1 MGCGGSKIDLETW
14 LINQPKDDGIID
26 GLVGHLA
33 PVELKTGGGA
43 MLAAYQ
49 LQPNK
54 PLKLLQDGKLVAT
67 VEKKGTPWVLV
78 VKDPAGA
85 IVALLKNTGTARNA
99 VNLVNFDSNT
109 INEKHGANVTYA
121 KFTTGSVFCSR
132 PRREGQPT
140 ALTFEGV
147 EMYAWADLH
156 PTQAPPYATGAIVPN
171 PLWHHLGCYNL
182 AADGVSFESTPSFV
196 LQRANVGVEFGAGK
210 YNEWLATK
218 EVVEKFS
225 KPTEG
230 VGIVPMSKDKL
241 TVSAGVDP
249 LLVALAAF
257 ESGAYDVEVT
267 AGSGMPVAMGM

>member
-1 MGCGGSKIDLETW
+1 M
-14 LINQPKDDGIID
+14 
-26 GLVGHLA
+26 
-33 PVELKTGGGA
+33 
-43 MLAAYQ
+43 
-49 LQPNK
+49 
-54 PLKLLQDGKLVAT
+54 QDGKLVAT

-156 PTQAPPYATGAIVPN
+156 RRTRRLT
-171 PLWHHLGCYNL
+171 
-182 AADGVSFESTPSFV
+182 
-196 LQRANVGVEFGAGK
+196 QRAQSSRTRSGITWGA
-210 YNEWLATK
+210 TI
-218 EVVEKFS
+218 S
-225 KPTEG
+225 RPT
-230 VGIVPMSKDKL
+230 
-241 TVSAGVDP
+241 A
-249 LLVALAAF
+249 
-257 ESGAYDVEVT
+257 
-267 AGSGMPVAMGM
+267 

>member
-1 MGCGGSKIDLETW
+1 MG
-14 LINQPKDDGIID
+14 
-26 GLVGHLA
+26 
-33 PVELKTGGGA
+33 
-43 MLAAYQ
+43 
-49 LQPNK
+49 
-54 PLKLLQDGKLVAT
+54 
-67 VEKKGTPWVLV
+67 
-78 VKDPAGA
+78 
-85 IVALLKNTGTARNA
+85 
-99 VNLVNFDSNT
+99 
-109 INEKHGANVTYA
+109 
-121 KFTTGSVFCSR
+121 R
-132 PRREGQPT
+132 PSPT
-140 ALTFEGV
+140 
-147 EMYAWADLH
+147 H
-156 PTQAPPYATGAIVPN
+156 APPYATGAIVPN